1 MSSRGVQRV
10 QRDALLPR
18 AVIIAAGRIACA
30 GAVLA
35 LTGCAVLQPAPDRGD
50 LARET
55 ARAAVA
61 PVLMEKAPGV
71 PLERAVDCTLEY
83 ASRGQIEALAQNAAL
98 GQPGLN
104 DDIVTDILYTQGTRD
119 CMRGGPIYEV
129 LNFQLFP

>member
-1 MSSRGVQRV
+1 MPG
-10 QRDALLPR
+10 
-18 AVIIAAGRIACA
+18 AVILTAGRVACA
-30 GAVLA
+30 GAFLA
-35 LTGCAVLQPAPDRGD
+35 LSGCTVLQPAPDRGD
-50 LARET
+50 LALET

-71 PLERAVDCTLEY
+71 PTERAVDCTLEY
-83 ASRGQIEALAQNAAL
+83 ATRGQIEALAQNSAL

-119 CMRGGPIYEV
+119 CMRGGLIYEV

>member
-1 MSSRGVQRV
+1 MSGI
-10 QRDALLPR
+10 A
-18 AVIIAAGRIACA
+18 IISAGRALRA
-30 GAVLA
+30 GAFLA
-35 LTGCAVLQPAPDRGD
+35 LTGCTVLQPAPDRGN

-71 PLERAVDCTLEY
+71 PVERAVDCTLEY
-83 ASRGQIEALAQNAAL
+83 ASQGQIEALAQNVAL

-104 DDIVTDILYTQGTRD
+104 DDIVTDILYKQGTRD
-119 CMRGGPIYEV
+119 CMRGGLIYEV